1 MLIGRDLGHDGMM
14 TFKDQ
19 AVRRDDA
26 VEVLQRCDAERF
38 SVGGARLSAL
48 EA

>member
-1 MLIGRDLGHDGMM
+1 MLIGRDLGHAGMM
-14 TFKDQ
+14 TFEEQ

-26 VEVLQRCDAERF
+26 VEVRQRCDAERF

-48 EA
+48 AA

>member
-1 MLIGRDLGHDGMM
+1 MLIGRDLGRAGMM
-14 TFKDQ
+14 TFEEQ

-26 VEVLQRCDAERF
+26 VEVRQRCDAERF